1 MAVKREAKASGKW
14 RAFLKEYGT
23 IVLGVLTA
31 LAAEQTVVWLHD
43 RESAAEARAAVRDEV
58 AKNLADMRGRL
69 ATQPCVEKR
78 LDEIG
83 DLLSRTQDGV
93 LNPQPKWVGQPAI
106 WFMASQRWQAATG
119 SGRVSLFDADE
130 QGRYATIYGRTAEF
144 AAQEE
149 VEQAAWAQLRGLETW
164 RGPLGP
170 AGKVNFL
177 QALQQARYSLWSTRV
192 TLTLAIEAGK
202 AVGIKAPA
210 PPAGN
215 ALPHSVC
222 LPIDTPREKAVAV
235 LTDANFGQP
244 K

>member
-1 MAVKREAKASGKW
+1 MTDRTPKASDKW

-43 RESAAEARAAVRDEV
+43 REAAAEARAAVRAEV
-58 AKNLADMRGRL
+58 GKNLADMRYRL
-69 ATQPCVEKR
+69 ATQTCVEKR

-93 LNPQPKWVGQPAI
+93 LNPQPQWVGQPAI
-106 WFMASQRWQAATG
+106 WFMAAQRWQAAAG

-130 QGRYATIYGRTAEF
+130 QGRYTTIYSRTTEF

-149 VEQAAWAQLRGLETW
+149 QEQAAWAQLRGLETW

-177 QALQQARYSLWSTRV
+177 QALQQARYSLWSTKI
-192 TLTLAIEAGK
+192 TLMLALEAGR
-202 AVGIKAPA
+202 AVGIAPA
-210 PPAGN
+210 GPADPN
-215 ALPHSVC
+215 AAPHSVC
-222 LPIDTPREKAVAV
+222 LPMDTPRTKALAM
-235 LTDANFGQP
+235 LKDANFGQP